1 MINYLDNKQEEVLP
15 IANNSVT
22 VFKYDG
28 ENLKLE
34 NYGDI
39 SYVEVG
45 LNFAKNNEKS
55 IHS

>member
-1 MINYLDNKQEEVLP
+1 MVSYLDNKQEEVLP

-34 NYGDI
+34 KYDDI
-39 SYVEVG
+39 SFNQEP
-45 LNFAKNNEKS
+45 LKDFFFCRP
-55 IHS
+55 